1 MSPVPSV
8 ALLKFDNNALLPTEL
23 YRMKSL
29 NMKAPEPID
38 FRLASE
44 DYSSAKNYYRH
55 FKNDLLLTKSKL
67 ESADGAD
74 WEMKTA
80 KGPSSIGEFKDE
92 KKTPFNSLDVTAVF
106 LEKVCHQAVR
116 RVRDLFGKEQKI
128 RVHFTAPNYA
138 FEETD
143 RTVGKQMSQVYRR
156 NLRRAVDQFKEGRPF
171 KNTTF
176 MTGGYDFLYEPYAVF
191 YYYSILEHSV
201 ELAEDQAGKTYLVFD
216 MGGSTTD
223 ISLVQVNLQESDFRL
238 YPVCRSIRCAG
249 AYFDR
254 YVLGNLLG
262 YDQTVR
268 RDAKKWNQTLEEIER
283 AKIALCEGKKDTAEI
298 NIEGASHKLTRDKLG
313 KLLRDLWKNDNL
325 RLGPAFRGFIG
336 EVRSLVKEHGQLLAF
351 NEIEKVFLAGGSI
364 GLPGI
369 EDLIREDLERLNLLG
384 ESELSCVRAELKNAG
399 GEAIAPSSLAALG
412 FSASIAEINT
422 DYLLEEL
429 KDVFV
434 QLRGADGKQY
444 IFPRKQKPEST
455 GENGEDDTLLL
466 NINEFKGT
474 DKLSLGYSDES
485 DRELKI
491 HRMGNESYPEHADL
505 YVRAG
510 ANPYPNEPQCRFEG
524 RNEPLNAD
532 PGEAYALSLSCVAER
547 KGSPG
552 VKLRPALWYRLKKT
566 DKADRYH
573 DDVDPIHISLKREQ
587 AEADVHVC
595 IDFGMNNT
603 SVAVHAPHR
612 AFPENSEDLEIFYL
626 DADGSVGDPKIAVP
640 ERAFILQLLATES
653 LPLQESVEALASCF
667 SSVETHGYPAVYRQ
681 LARGAHATCYIQGAI
696 RINGSAPDE
705 AVSAFVDV
713 LQEVEGRSVD
723 AAQVHGEVDAFRRLL
738 HLHDSDVSS
747 IAQWLRQ
754 QHQQLENLKLD
765 HVWAAVKDVR
775 PAPWPEPDTPPE
787 TTIPEDDMKPP
798 PSEQKNG
805 AAKVAAAATEHWTEG
820 FAKWIDQ
827 RIQNST
833 APLQQSTD
841 KVNDAVERL
850 AEVAEALTS
859 AGDSDSSGEDME
871 KALQR
876 AIVPLNE
883 PLREIAASLKAKK
896 SEAAKKGSENA
907 RSFDE
912 RISALMEDPQHPLAK
927 AASEEKS
934 FKAFKAFIAKK
945 KLIYPE
951 KVLRQVWTRCVSGS
965 GPLIILAGPPGS
977 GKTSLVRLMAE
988 FFNRDV
994 TDAEDNAA
1002 WNEFYHLQ
1010 PVSPSWFSPEDLLG
1024 SFSILNEQFQDT
1036 PFLRFLT
1043 KAECHYYETGGS
1055 DNSRLFFACLDEFN
1069 IAQPEQYLADILS
1082 KMESPVSDGSQD
1094 RIIHLCSGEQLSRN
1108 TDLTIELTPNI
1119 RLFATIN
1126 TDISTKT
1133 LSPKVLDRSFFL
1145 RLTPGLEELQQV
1157 TEALRER
1164 YPVAARFH
1172 EVFRD
1177 EVLPFIDRL
1186 ARAGQSPLGF
1196 RMIEQAYAY
1205 SANHPKL
1212 ANGAPKSVIDEVMGE
1227 VLTGFFLPKLP
1238 GAFSIDDPEATYEG
1252 LLQNGEVLRTFKGV
1266 DQVLTNIRNGLPGQA
1281 AL

>member
-1 MSPVPSV
+1 
-8 ALLKFDNNALLPTEL
+8 
-23 YRMKSL
+23 MKSL

-44 DYSSAKNYYRH
+44 DYSGAKNYYRH
-55 FKNDLLLTKSKL
+55 FKNDLLLTKSDL
-67 ESADGAD
+67 ESPDGAD

-92 KKTPFNSLDVTAVF
+92 KKTPFNSLDATAVF

-143 RTVGKQMSQVYRR
+143 RTEGKQMSQVYRR

-171 KNTTF
+171 NHATF

-238 YPVCRSIRCAG
+238 YPVCRSIKRAG

-262 YDQTVR
+262 YDQAVR

-283 AKIALCEGKKDTAEI
+283 AKIALCEGNKDTAEI
-298 NIEGASHKLTRDKLG
+298 TIEGASHELTRDKLG

-384 ESELSCVRAELKNAG
+384 ESELSCVRAELNNAE

-412 FSASIAEINT
+412 FSASIAESNT

-429 KDVFV
+429 EDVFV

-524 RNEPLNAD
+524 RNEPVNAD

-566 DKADRYH
+566 DKPDRYH

-587 AEADVHVC
+587 AKADVHVC

-612 AFPENSEDLEIFYL
+612 AFPENAEDLEIFYL
-626 DADGSVGDPKIAVP
+626 DADVTVDNQRLAVP
-640 ERAFILQLLATES
+640 EQAFILRLLPKES
-653 LPLQESVEALASCF
+653 LRLQESVEAVASCF
-667 SSVETHGYPAVYRQ
+667 SSVESHDYPAVYRQ
-681 LARGAHATCYIQGAI
+681 LAQGAHATCYIQEAI

-705 AVSAFVDV
+705 AVSVFADV
-713 LQEVEGRSVD
+713 LQEVGGRSVD
-723 AAQVHGEVDAFRRLL
+723 AAQVRREVAAFRRLL
-738 HLHDSDVSS
+738 RLHDSDVSS
-747 IAQWLRQ
+747 IARWLRK
-754 QHQQLENLKLD
+754 QHRQVENLTLD
-765 HVWAAVKDVR
+765 HVWAAVKDVK

-787 TTIPEDDMKPP
+787 TTIPEDEMKPP

-805 AAKVAAAATEHWTEG
+805 AATVAAAATEHWTEG
-820 FAKWIDQ
+820 FAQWIDR
-827 RIQNST
+827 RIRNST
-833 APLQQSTD
+833 APLQASTE

-850 AEVAEALTS
+850 AEVAEALTA
-859 AGDSDSSGEDME
+859 AGSSDNSDEDTG
-871 KALQR
+871 KALQQ
-876 AIVPLNE
+876 AIEPLNE
-883 PLREIAASLKAKK
+883 PLREIAASLKTQSSVGEGK
-896 SEAAKKGSENA
+896 EDEDGI
-907 RSFDE
+907 SFDK
-912 RISALMEDPQHPLAK
+912 RISALVEDPQHPLAK
-927 AASEEKS
+927 PASEENG
-934 FKAFKAFIAKK
+934 FEAFKAFIERK
-945 KLIYPE
+945 KLVYPE
-951 KVLRQVWTRCVSGS
+951 EALRQVWTRCVSGS
-965 GPLIILAGPPGS
+965 GPLVILAGPPGS

-988 FFNRDV
+988 FFNREV
-994 TDAEDNAA
+994 RDADDNAA
-1002 WNEFYHLQ
+1002 WDEFYHLQ

-1024 SFSILNEQFQDT
+1024 SFSILNERFQDT

-1043 KAECHYYETGGS
+1043 KAECHYYETGGGDS
-1055 DNSRLFFACLDEFN
+1055 SRLFFACLDEFN

-1082 KMESPVSDGSQD
+1082 KMESPVGNGSQG
-1094 RIIHLCSGEQLSRN
+1094 RIIHLCSGEQLGRDN
-1108 TDLTIELTPNI
+1108 DLTIELTPNT

-1157 TEALRER
+1157 AEVLLER
-1164 YPVAARFH
+1164 YPVATPFH
-1172 EVFRD
+1172 KAFHG
-1177 EVLPFIDRL
+1177 EVLPYIDQL

-1196 RMIEQAYAY
+1196 RMLEQAYAY
-1205 SANHPKL
+1205 AAKHPIL
-1212 ANGAPKSVIDEVMGE
+1212 ANGSAESAIAEVMGE

-1238 GAFSIDDPEATYEG
+1238 GAFSIDDPNDTYRD
-1252 LLQNGEVLRTFKGV
+1252 LLDNGKVLKGYKGV
-1266 DQVLTNIRNGLPGQA
+1266 DQILKNIRTGLPGQA